1 MTHVRPLVARVLAAV
16 AALSACA
23 DRTASTADSSAVDA
37 AATPPGDSGGDTTST
52 TAYVYVS
59 DYGVG
64 DLRAGMTL
72 EQAQRVAADLK
83 TIVGTDS
90 IECSYLDWPSAP
102 PGVLVMF
109 DGGRIARFDIDSA
122 GLRTAAGAQVGDT
135 EARVDSLYA
144 GRVTTTPHKYTDG
157 HYLTVTPPR
166 AADSLFRLVF
176 EAEGGKITRYRVGL
190 IPQVQYV
197 EGCS

>member
-1 MTHVRPLVARVLAAV
+1 MTNVRPLVAGVLAAA

-23 DRTASTADSSAVDA
+23 DRPASTADTSAVEV
-37 AATPPGDSGGDTTST
+37 AATPPRDSGAIAT

-72 EQAQRVAADLK
+72 EQAQRIAADLK
-83 TIVGTDS
+83 PIARTDS
-90 IECSYLDWPSAP
+90 TECSYLDWPSAP
-102 PGVLVMF
+102 PGVLVMY

-122 GLRTAAGAQVGDT
+122 GVRTAAGAQVGDS

-176 EAEGGKITRYRVGL
+176 EAEGGTITRYRVG
-190 IPQVQYV
+190 IMPQVQYV